1 MTNEPENNSPL
12 TDHVP
17 PPATTTTT
25 TMATIEKCL
34 LSNDIYDYHIVSQG
48 KTTVPSMDDGEE
60 MTITDVRTH
69 YTLSLAL
76 PQNLTTT
83 DNSQRDWLLDF

>member
-17 PPATTTTT
+17 PPATNATT

-69 YTLSLAL
+69 YTLSLAPPL
-76 PQNLTTT
+76 KPNH
-83 DNSQRDWLLDF
+83 N